1 MSAGLGMGRLALL
14 FAAAA
19 VVACSSDGKVREPA
33 ALKDIVSPQL
43 KTSTVWS
50 ASVGKGS
57 GKYHGALE
65 AAVAEDAVYAAE
77 VGGRVYAFDPRSGQ
91 QLWSAD
97 TKARVISGP
106 TVSGNAVFV
115 GTMDGEVL
123 ALKRSDGS
131 RYWRTNI
138 ASEALAPPVSDG
150 TLVVAR
156 AGDGRVYAL
165 SAVSGASVWVFDR
178 SVPNLTLRG
187 LGKPVIAGSLVFFGM
202 DNGRVAAVSMLDGQ
216 PVWEQLIAAPT
227 GRNEL
232 ERLTDVDA
240 SLLLDGGELY
250 AASYGGEVACIDS
263 DTGQVLWRRSVKG
276 YTGPARSGDVVVFTD
291 ESGVV
296 WGLDATTGAAA
307 WKNEDLKYRRLS
319 PPAAFADRIVVGD
332 FEGYLHWLD
341 PKDGRLVARSRA
353 GSDPVQA
360 APVPGDGL
368 LYVLNTAGRLTAI
381 KVR

>member
-1 MSAGLGMGRLALL
+1 MSAGVGMSRVVLLLA
-14 FAAAA
+14 AMA
-19 VVACSSDGKVREPA
+19 VAACSSDGKVREPA
-33 ALKDIVSPQL
+33 ELQDIVNPQL
-43 KTSTVWS
+43 KTSTAWT

-57 GKYHGALE
+57 GKYYGALE
-65 AAVAEDAVYAAE
+65 AAVAEDAVYAGE
-77 VGGRVYAFDPRSGQ
+77 VGGRVYAFDLRSGDRI
-91 QLWSAD
+91 WTAE
-97 TKARVISGP
+97 TEARVISGP
-106 TVSGNAVFV
+106 TVAGNAVLV
-115 GTMDGEVL
+115 GTMDGEVI
-123 ALKRSDGS
+123 ALKRADGTP
-131 RYWRTNI
+131 YWRANV

-150 TLVVAR
+150 NLVVAR

-165 SAVSGASVWVFDR
+165 SAVSGASTWVFDR

-202 DNGRVAAVSMLDGQ
+202 DNGRVAAVRMLDGQ
-216 PVWEQLIAAPT
+216 PLWEQLIAAPT

-240 SLLLDGGELY
+240 ALLLDGGELF
-250 AASYGGEVACIDS
+250 AASYGGEVACIDG
-263 DTGQVLWRRSVKG
+263 DPGQVLWRRSVKS

-296 WGLDATTGAAA
+296 WGLDAQTGAAA

-353 GSDPVQA
+353 GSDPIQA

-368 LYVLNTAGRLTAI
+368 LYVLNTAGRLAAI
-381 KVR
+381 KVN